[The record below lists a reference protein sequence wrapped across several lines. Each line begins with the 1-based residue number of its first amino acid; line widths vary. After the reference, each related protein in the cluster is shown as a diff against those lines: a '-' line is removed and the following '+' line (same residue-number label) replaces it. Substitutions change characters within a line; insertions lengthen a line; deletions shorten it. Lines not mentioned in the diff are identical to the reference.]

1 MLETRPVLQKS
12 LIGLGAFSFIFF
24 AAMGGTAFMISGG
37 FGLSA
42 PERAQAS
49 TARDY
54 VNLFQE
60 WATPQA
66 EATTYAPASYAPTT
80 PPADAGAVSDST
92 NYTDETLAAGDA
104 QTSDRTE
111 QEVIRDIDTE
121 YAAGPP
127 AEDPENVHPDESS
140 ADKYNE
146 Y

>member
-24 AAMGGTAFMISGG
+24 AAMSGTAFMISGG
-37 FGLSA
+37 FGMNA
-42 PERAQAS
+42 PERAQPRS
-49 TARDY
+49 ARDY

-66 EATTYAPASYAPTT
+66 EATTYAPASYTPPA
-80 PPADAGAVSDST
+80 PPADAAISDTT
-92 NYTDETLAAGDA
+92 NYSDETLAAGDA
-104 QTSDRTE
+104 QTSDRSE

-121 YAAGPP
+121 YAAEP
-127 AEDPENVHPDESS
+127 AVEDQENVQPDESS
-140 ADKYNE
+140 DGKYNE